1 MSRSVLLQ
9 LARDSIAE
17 VLEAQFSSIKTL
29 EQVVI
34 NFLDGDK
41 KAAGAEFSKI
51 KNLISLDPVISYWDK
66 RLKIGDGN
74 AGIPYGKWA

>member
-1 MSRSVLLQ
+1 MDRTQVKGKSEFLEVYEVLSS
-9 LARDSIAE
+9 DDAE

-29 EQVVI
+29 EQVVM

-51 KNLISLDPVISYWDK
+51 KNLVSLDPVISYWDK
-66 RLKIGDGN
+66 RLKIG
-74 AGIPYGKWA
+74 